1 MSYTE
6 RFEQLT
12 REYERMAA
20 EKLNEELT
28 DYYEDGVDG
37 LVVRALQEG
46 RCCTH
51 VELGHGVLVSL
62 STRFCN
68 FPKEYVRSIRAE
80 FCMLWEDK
88 IVYPEELGFGDSCLP
103 VFRDINNITRELERL
118 KKVVDE
124 LHSEGRLEAV
134 LQKCS

>member
-1 MSYTE
+1 MSWAE
-6 RFEQLT
+6 RFELMT

-20 EKLNEELT
+20 ENLNGELAE
-28 DYYEDGVDG
+28 YYEDGFDG
-37 LVVRALQEG
+37 LVVRALPEG
-46 RCCTH
+46 RCCTY

-68 FPKEYVRSIRAE
+68 SPKAYVRSIRAE
-80 FCMLWEDK
+80 FCMLWKDK

-103 VFRDINNITRELERL
+103 VFHHTDNITRELERL

-134 LQKCS
+134 LQK